1 MATIRIHDRADQL
14 RVEIVGKFAGDT
26 VREVASVWEN
36 ALLESAPRHFT
47 VDISRLSGYDAEGRK
62 LLREMCQRGT
72 LFAAKTPLSLVFLSE
87 LSTAPQRRLA
97 VVSESRV
104 TPKPPAKSVPELKHF
119 RAVVGGN

>member
-26 VREVASVWEN
+26 VREVASVWTN

-62 LLREMCQRGT
+62 LLRDMYHRGT

-87 LSTAPQRRLA
+87 ISTAPQRRLT
-97 VVSESRV
+97 VVSEPRV
-104 TPKPPAKSVPELKHF
+104 ITKPPAKVVPELKHF
-119 RAVVGGN
+119 RAVVGGQ

>member
-1 MATIRIHDRADQL
+1 MATIKIHDRADQL

-36 ALLESAPRHFT
+36 ALLESVPRHFT

-62 LLREMCQRGT
+62 LLRDMCQHGT
-72 LFAAKTPLSLVFLSE
+72 LLAAKTPLSLVFLSE
-87 LSTAPQRRLA
+87 ISNAPRRRLA

-104 TPKPPAKSVPELKHF
+104 SNRPVEQPITELKHF
-119 RAVVGGN
+119 RAVVGR

>member
-1 MATIRIHDRADQL
+1 MATIKIHDRADQL

-26 VREVASVWEN
+26 VREVATVWTN

-62 LLREMCQRGT
+62 LLREMCHRGT

-87 LSTAPQRRLA
+87 ISSTPQRRLA

-104 TPKPPAKSVPELKHF
+104 IPKPPGKSAPESKHL
-119 RAVVGGN
+119 RAVAGGS